1 MKMNKS
7 KIFFAGILTLFS
19 LLLVSSMASAA
30 LELTAV
36 SIPSTVDH
44 NKDVTVTFTLKNTGA
59 NNEVGLDWTA
69 STLSQGTFKQLPPST
84 TTVNAGETKSLS
96 AVINVPKH
104 ASGSVNIVLRTESD
118 SGEAATLSKTLT
130 INDAPLILL
139 TKTRELSK
147 TQSGLIT
154 IKNDG
159 NTVLDLTLSETSSL
173 QTVLSKTTIDNLQP
187 GATDELTV
195 SIPAD
200 TEFGFGN
207 NIVTIKAE
215 DASQSESK
223 SISFNALKESFCD
236 AGAIGGL
243 RITDVSIDNSGEGD
257 DNEWNLLDTIEVEVD
272 VENSGSLDLNDI
284 IVEIGFFDSTDGNQ
298 VTDLDF
304 DNEDEEEFDLGDL
317 DEDDEETATFKF
329 RIPADIESGQ
339 FKLAVKAYSDDEGE
353 NLQCADSSSDLSDT
367 IFEDIEIKEEDDE
380 GKFIAFEDIVVSPT
394 DVTCGDIVTVSA
406 DAFNI
411 GDNDEDQV
419 KITLYNKD
427 LSLDK
432 YYEIRSNLDQ
442 GDNEKVSFEFTVPSN
457 AQNKQYN
464 LLLGADYDYKNGNYR
479 ESLDEEVKIPLTIIG
494 CSGSGSTPGGTPS
507 TVKIANIAA
516 GLETDQPKAGEELV
530 VEVTIINLK
539 SERASFVMGANYY
552 QDWATLSDISQRVV
566 ELDPQESETITYTF
580 DVNEDVEGQQSFK
593 VDAISGDKQEIK
605 EIKVDISDEGSSSP
619 SKPGLFSSLG
629 ENSYLWIIGAV
640 NVILI
645 ILIIL
650 VAVRISRR

>member
-566 ELDPQESETITYTF
+566 ELDPQES
-580 DVNEDVEGQQSFK
+580 
-593 VDAISGDKQEIK
+593 
-605 EIKVDISDEGSSSP
+605 
-619 SKPGLFSSLG
+619 
-629 ENSYLWIIGAV
+629 
-640 NVILI
+640 
-645 ILIIL
+645 
-650 VAVRISRR
+650 